1 MEFNTPVQSMSNYFE
16 EQFKKKNQ
24 KQEELNDFY
33 AEVRE
38 DPEKFADEIIK
49 NINKVAEKPHEI
61 GVPYTKTT
69 FTNNEQIKEKQEARQ
84 LIQLI
89 DQIKNEA
96 QGVYVRNV
104 KQAHYSLVA
113 KEQVDIAKKTFQS
126 AERAIQKLNKAVQ

>member
-1 MEFNTPVQSMSNYFE
+1 MSNYFK
-16 EQFKKKNQ
+16 EQFEKRDQ

-33 AEVRE
+33 SEVRE

-126 AERAIQKLNKAVQ
+126 ADRAIQKLNKAVQ